1 MSDEET
7 KQLLR
12 ELLEAQKEDTERIR
26 LMEESSKKQSKE
38 YDELVNQWKESMQ
51 SHSRVNNIVSA
62 IRVLG
67 FLTIG
72 LALAYLVVFGLHTH

>member
-12 ELLEAQKEDTERIR
+12 ELLEAQKEDTERIS
-26 LMEESSKKQSKE
+26 LMQESYNKQAKE
-38 YDELVNQWKESMQ
+38 HDEMVTRWNESMQ
-51 SHSRVNNIVSA
+51 SHSRVTNIVSVLRA
-62 IRVLG
+62 LG
-67 FLTIG
+67 FVTIG